1 MWCTWALLPCG
12 MWDLPGPGI
21 EPVCP
26 ALAGGFLITGPPGK
40 SLCFVNGRKDQR
52 TCPKSSQLDD
62 PETVGMPGSGESNA
76 KRESQRQDSQTSRKF
91 SVCQRLALPGTFHP
105 RHPLPGLP
113 SPQPLIRMQCHYALF
128 LILARSLLF
137 FSPFAGL
144 PGL

>member
-1 MWCTWALLPCG
+1 M
-12 MWDLPGPGI
+12 
-21 EPVCP
+21 EPVWP
-26 ALAGGFLITGPPGK
+26 ALAGRFLTTGPPGK

-52 TCPKSSQLDD
+52 GCPKSSQLGD
-62 PETVGMPGSGESNA
+62 PEMVVMPGSGESNA
-76 KRESQRQDSQTSRKF
+76 KRESQRQENQTSR
-91 SVCQRLALPGTFHP
+91 QTLALPGTFHP

-113 SPQPLIRMQCHYALF
+113 SPQPLIKMQCHNALF